1 MQAHRIMLAS
11 RGQIAV
17 EPITL
22 SQPGPSQVL
31 IEMHYSTISPGTE
44 LAWLHGLPNT
54 PCEWPMDA
62 GYCSCGTVRAVGGEV
77 THVSV
82 GDKVVTDVPHAS
94 AAVVDGPRCAK
105 LPEGGTMTDVLP
117 HRLAS
122 IALQGVR
129 KAQIQLGQSV
139 AVLGLGVI
147 GNLAGQIARAAG
159 ATLVVGVDPL
169 KFRRDIATKC
179 GYDAVDG
186 AANDAMKRVLSE
198 AGFDVI
204 IEATG
209 AANAVLD
216 ALAIA
221 RRFGT
226 VILLGSSRGETNNVN
241 FYRDVHRKGVTLI
254 GAHDSTR
261 AKADDTPPRFTHA
274 TDTQTVLKLFAA
286 KRMTGKPL
294 ISDTVSWRDA
304 AKAYERLHARE
315 EELMTICLDW
325 TR

>member
-1 MQAHRIMLAS
+1 MQAHRIMLQS
-11 RGQIAV
+11 PGKIAI

-22 SQPGPSQVL
+22 AAPGSTQVA
-31 IEMHYSTISPGTE
+31 IDMHYSTISPGTE

-62 GYCSCGTVRAVGGEV
+62 GYCSCGIVRAVGSDI
-77 THVSV
+77 THVAV
-82 GDKVVTDVPHAS
+82 GDRVVTDVPHAS
-94 AAVVDGPRCAK
+94 AAVVDGPRCASI
-105 LPEGGTMTDVLP
+105 PDGVDMADVLP

-129 KAQIQLGQSV
+129 KAQIQIGQSV

-169 KFRRDIATKC
+169 RFRRDVATRC
-179 GYDAVDG
+179 GFDAVD
-186 AANDAMKRVLSE
+186 AASPDAMPRVQAAE
-198 AGFDVI
+198 GFDVV

-209 AANAVLD
+209 AAEAVND
-216 ALAIA
+216 ALAIT
-221 RRFGT
+221 RRFGK
-226 VILLGSSRGETNNVN
+226 VILLGSSRGETNKVN

-261 AKADDTPPRFTHA
+261 STADDVPPRFTHA
-274 TDTQTVLKLFAA
+274 TDTRTVLSLFAT
-286 KRMTGKPL
+286 KRITGGPL
-294 ISDTVSWRDA
+294 ISDTVGWRDA
-304 AKAYERLHARE
+304 ASAYDRLHARQ